1 MNVIETLRFSIVE
14 TGLLAVTDT
23 RLVTDLGF
31 SR

>member
-14 TGLLAVTDT
+14 TGLLPVTDT